1 MTDANKAILTTA
13 IAGAALLCAVSASAA
28 PPPITDSTD
37 LSDQEFFCLLVE
49 NLGNDSLN
57 GMIVAEINRLYDGW
71 EMPIRGGKRKT
82 LTTGTANRV
91 TFKGCKMR
99 LDLNAEMDRKVR
111 RDAKGVLIINAV
123 VTNMRLDRRAGT
135 GRGCLRNVKI
145 ERVIMSNTTRVA
157 ESIYQ
162 KVANKMV
169 ENNVCFDFAVP

>member
-1 MTDANKAILTTA
+1 VSHAI
-13 IAGAALLCAVSASAA
+13 IAAGLGAALLLPHAVHAA

-37 LSDQEFFCLLVE
+37 MSDQECFCLLVE
-49 NLGNDSLN
+49 NLGNDSMN
-57 GMIVAEINRLYDGW
+57 GAIVAEINRLYDGW

-145 ERVIMSNTTRVA
+145 DRVIMSNTTRVA
-157 ESIYQ
+157 ESIYE

-169 ENNVCFDFAVP
+169 ENNVCFDFAVPG